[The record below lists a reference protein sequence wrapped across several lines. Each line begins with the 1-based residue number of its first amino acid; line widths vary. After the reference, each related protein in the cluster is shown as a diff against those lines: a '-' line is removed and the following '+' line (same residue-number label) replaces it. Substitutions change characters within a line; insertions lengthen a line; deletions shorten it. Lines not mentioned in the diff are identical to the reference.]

1 MPRPT
6 LPKCV
11 ERLTTMNV
19 MITQH
24 TESDLW
30 SHMCRMNTLLEEK
43 GDWFWE
49 EWDNFVNDMFRSNRY
64 AKYTVNDWRFHRVKR
79 VKAEDWR
86 EDWNDETSDEYMILM
101 SITHDLE
108 RCNKAFDWRNTKE
121 GFGDMESEAY
131 KFNQHF
137 KYDEFSMYES
147 MKFRDAERKYKTDD
161 AEYIKERSEF
171 RHHEDGHISGD
182 LPTQKISAQSY
193 ETDAKYRSHIDEAKK
208 TCKYCIALAQAK
220 KEREEAEELYLM
232 KTKEE
237 DERWQKE
244 QAEKRKELEIQMR
257 RPSRMHSCD
266 DCDYH
271 TTSMGSYSD
280 HMESRE
286 HKAVE
291 NRKKWYCKDCGI
303 QSRST
308 QEHEFHVRSK
318 KHLKAVGELEEE
330 EKETQVFECKACKYS
345 TPYKQVYQTHMKSA
359 KHLKNTA

>member
-30 SHMCRMNTLLEEK
+30 SHMVRMNNLLEEK

-49 EWDNFVNDMFRSNRY
+49 EWNNFVNDMFRSNRY
-64 AKYTVNDWRFHRVKR
+64 MNYSVNDWRCHRVKR
-79 VKAEDWR
+79 VKVEDWR
-86 EDWNDETSDEYMILM
+86 DDWNDSTMEEYMNLM
-101 SITHDLE
+101 GITNDLD
-108 RCNKAFDWRNTKE
+108 RCNKGFKWSETKDE
-121 GFGDMESEAY
+121 FGDMQSKADKFY
-131 KFNQHF
+131 HHFNQ
-137 KYDEFSMYES
+137 DEFSMYES
-147 MKFRDAERKYKTDD
+147 MKYREAERKYKTDD
-161 AEYIKERSEF
+161 AEYIKERNAF
-171 RHHEDGHISGD
+171 RTHEDNHISGD

-193 ETDAKYRSHIDEAKK
+193 ETDAKYRNHIDEAKK
-208 TCKYCIALAQAK
+208 VCKYCIDLARMK

-232 KTKEE
+232 KMNEKNEA
-237 DERWQKE
+237 WQKQ
-244 QAEKRKELEIQMR
+244 QAEKHKQEEAQMR

-271 TTSMGSYSD
+271 TTSLGSYED

-308 QEHEFHVRSK
+308 QEYEFHVRSK
-318 KHLKAVGELEEE
+318 KHLKAVGELDEE

-359 KHLKNTA
+359 KHLKNTT